1 MVLAAFALS
10 VRAVFLALVV
20 PLAYLMSTS
29 APSQGQVYAFW
40 AAWYV
45 YFGWAASQFY
55 PGPRVLSWIR
65 GAIAAAIAHATII
78 AAMLAGNAAYVTLAV
93 R

>member
-1 MVLAAFALS
+1 
-10 VRAVFLALVV
+10 
-20 PLAYLMSTS
+20 
-29 APSQGQVYAFW
+29 
-40 AAWYV
+40 V

-55 PGPRVLSWIR
+55 HGPRVLSWIR

-78 AAMLAGNAAYVTLAV
+78 AAMLAWNAAYVTLAV